1 MISYTRVY
9 LWWIHVDI
17 WQDQYNIVKSKK
29 KYKVTYLHNIS
40 KLTDIENKFMV
51 TKGERG
57 GSINWKFG
65 IILYTAAAA
74 KLLQSCLTVRPHRWQ
89 PTRMPHPWDS
99 PGKNTGVGCHFLLQ
113 CMKVKSEREVAQSC
127 LTLRDPMDY
136 RLPGSSIHGI
146 FQAKVLEW
154 VSIAFSNLYT
164 ILLYINI
171 YYMFIQHIL
180 CMYLC

>member
-74 KLLQSCLTVRPHRWQ
+74 KSLQ
-89 PTRMPHPWDS
+89 
-99 PGKNTGVGCHFLLQ
+99 
-113 CMKVKSEREVAQSC
+113 
-127 LTLRDPMDY
+127 
-136 RLPGSSIHGI
+136 
-146 FQAKVLEW
+146 
-154 VSIAFSNLYT
+154 
-164 ILLYINI
+164 
-171 YYMFIQHIL
+171 
-180 CMYLC
+180 